1 MAVFLGFLFALL
13 GLGAVG
19 GAVAWYWKK
28 KNGLSRDGRVKK
40 PVILVLLGVAACM
53 LFCFITIPFGIRTVD
68 AGEIA
73 VIKVFGEAKEAKT
86 AGMHFVNVFTTKLD
100 IYDARVQQLEIP
112 TEVYTNDA
120 QPATVQLIVQ
130 FKIDPLKAVDIAK
143 NYDGMDK
150 LKAAVANA
158 SVGEAKGVLAS
169 KTAMKLIESRNDLAP
184 AIKTDIER
192 IQGKYFITVESVIIT
207 DMAFSDAFEKAVE
220 EKMIAEQKKL
230 EAEYAREQAKIKAEE
245 GAEVAEIKAEAD
257 LAVAKLNA
265 ERALAA
271 AKGEADAQAAIAE
284 GAARALKIQYV
295 ETARMLGLP
304 IAEEPILDEQGQVVS
319 YEYSIDTSAATQQ
332 QYLLLEQYMRYIN
345 YLDTWDG
352 KLPQVIGDGDAI
364 GGIII
369 QPNPPATP

>member
-28 KNGLSRDGRVKK
+28 KNGLSRGGRVKK